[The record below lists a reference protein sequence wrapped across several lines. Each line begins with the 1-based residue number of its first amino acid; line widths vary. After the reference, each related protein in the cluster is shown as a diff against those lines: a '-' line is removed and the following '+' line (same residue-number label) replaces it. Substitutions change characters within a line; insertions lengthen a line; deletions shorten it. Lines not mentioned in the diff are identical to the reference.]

1 MGARLSWY
9 NAAMLIRASTAFRDN
24 SMKYWFWIIAVFVVM
39 TGGCGSSAKNS
50 SSGDIS
56 GSLANGNGVL
66 VDANDSGQD
75 LDEFGDDDFDL
86 LEEELEEQKVSVPD
100 PLEGLNR
107 LMFGVNDILYVWIL
121 EPCAK
126 GYKAVLPEPVRIGV
140 RNFFNNVTTPARL
153 ANCLLQGKFDAAGR
167 ELHRFAINTTI
178 GVLGIGDPAFEK
190 YELESAQ
197 EDLGQT
203 LAVYGFDNG
212 IYLVLPLLGP
222 TTLRDGVGIFGD
234 QFLNPI
240 RYVEPVETSI
250 AISVGKGV
258 NSASFRVG
266 EYETF
271 KADALDPY
279 IAMREAYIQYRNK
292 KIEE

>member
-1 MGARLSWY
+1 
-9 NAAMLIRASTAFRDN
+9 
-24 SMKYWFWIIAVFVVM
+24 MKYWFWVIVVFVVM
-39 TGGCGSSAKNS
+39 TGGCGSSGKS
-50 SSGDIS
+50 PSSGDIS
-56 GSLANGNGVL
+56 GSLSNGNGVL
-66 VDANDSGQD
+66 IDANGSEQG
-75 LDEFGDDDFDL
+75 LDEFGDDDFAL
-86 LEEELEEQKVSVPD
+86 LEDGYEEQKVSVPD

-126 GYKAVLPEPVRIGV
+126 GYKAVFPKPVRIGV
-140 RNFFNNVTTPARL
+140 RNFFNNVATPGRL
-153 ANCLLQGKFDAAGR
+153 ANCLLQGKVDAAGR

-178 GVLGIGDPAFEK
+178 GVLGIGDPALEK
-190 YELESAQ
+190 YGLAPAR

-250 AISVGKGV
+250 GISTGRGV
-258 NSASFRVG
+258 NSASFRTG

-292 KIEE
+292 QIEE